1 MRIGP
6 RRVVSA
12 WPRIFKA
19 ALACV
24 LSVAV
29 GNLAWAHSP
38 ASVRLLVGFSAGGGT
53 DTAAR
58 LLAEHL
64 RQELEVPVLVDNRPG
79 AGGQIAAMALK
90 SAPPNGTVLFVT
102 NDHTISVLPQMLQNP
117 GFDPA
122 RDFTPVAGFASYV
135 SVFALSAAVPP
146 RSFREYLA
154 WLRKNGGKGNVGIP
168 APASVPEFLVRAVA
182 DRTGLDLVAAP
193 YRGAAPM
200 LADLMAGQIPAGVAA
215 VNDVVEAHNA
225 DKLRVVAVAGPARQA
240 ALPQVPT
247 FTELGLSGFEDSGYY
262 GIYAPAG
269 TPPATVQRLSDAVRR
284 VLEQPRVRERM
295 AAMGLTVDYLTHP
308 QMAAREHAY
317 TQALGRL
324 IESGGFRPR

>member
-1 MRIGP
+1 LSHWLRI
-6 RRVVSA
+6 VTT
-12 WPRIFKA
+12 

-24 LSVAV
+24 LSLAA
-29 GNLAWAHSP
+29 GPLAWAHTP
-38 ASVRLLVGFSAGGGT
+38 APVRLLVGFSAGGGT

-64 RQELEVPVLVDNRPG
+64 KDELSVPVLVDNRPG

-90 SAPPNGTVLFVT
+90 SAAANGSVLFVT
-102 NDHTISVLPQMLQNP
+102 NDHAISVLPQMLRNP
-117 GFDPA
+117 GFAA

-135 SVFALSAAVPP
+135 SVFAVSAAIAP
-146 RSFREYLA
+146 RSFREYLS
-154 WLRKNGGKGNVGIP
+154 WLRRSGGKGNVGIP
-168 APASVPEFLVRAVA
+168 APASVPEFLVKAIA
-182 DRTGLDLVAAP
+182 DRTGMDMVAAP

-225 DKLRVVAVAGPARQA
+225 GRLRVVAVAGSARQS

-247 FTELGLSGFEDSGYY
+247 FSELGLSGFEDSGYY

-269 TPPATVQRLSDAVRR
+269 TPPATLQRLSEAVRK
-284 VLEQPRVRERM
+284 VLELPQVRERM
-295 AAMGLTVDYLTHP
+295 TAMGLTVEYLTP
-308 QMAAREHAY
+308 QQMAAREQAY

-324 IESGGFRPR
+324 IESGGFKPQ